1 MKFGANYFL
10 YLLFFLPAL
19 WVLCKWAEKKKQKA
33 KARFGNLE
41 LVSKLEES
49 HSAQKYN
56 LKKYLLMLSV
66 FFLILALARPQWG
79 TRLVTVTRE
88 GIDIVIA
95 IDVSASMSA
104 TDIKPN
110 RISKAKQEVNGLL
123 DKLKG
128 DRVGIVVFA
137 GSAFIFCPLTL
148 DYKAAQMFLDNV
160 EIGVIPKPGTALGDA
175 IRTSILGF
183 NQKEKKH
190 KVLILLTDGEDHQ
203 SEPLQA
209 AEEAAQAGI
218 KIYSIGIGTE
228 AGEPIPI
235 QDEKGFVAG
244 FKKDEAGNVVL
255 SRLDQTTLQKI
266 ALNSGGKYYQATTG
280 EMELDKIYN
289 EVSGMEKKELQ
300 GNLIIQYEERYQFFL
315 LFGLL
320 FMIAEFFISDRK
332 KVVQKIPMATESLAK
347 VGAITLI
354 FLFSLGS
361 LAWGDSYSSL
371 NNKGNQ
377 MYKKGD
383 FKKALE
389 FYNQAGIEKPDSPEI
404 RYNLGNSLHQQKQWE
419 GALQNYQKALQST
432 ADMNQAQIYYNLGN
446 TFYRLDQYP
455 EAIETYKKC
464 LEINPNDED
473 AKYNLEYTKKKLQE
487 KKNQQK
493 QPQSKN
499 QKNKDKQKQNQ
510 KDQAQ
515 NQDKQEKKQNQPQSQ
530 EEQKQNPQ
538 PPEQENQQQL
548 AQKPPGGM
556 SKEEADQILDAL
568 QDKER
573 DNKKKN
579 RKIFKTPKTFIG
591 KDW

>member
-1 MKFGANYFL
+1 MKFGASYIL
-10 YLLFFLPAL
+10 YLLFLLPAL
-19 WVLCKWAEKKKQKA
+19 WVFYKWAEQRKQKA

-41 LVSKLEES
+41 LISKLQES

-56 LKKYLLMLSV
+56 LKKYLLILSV
-66 FFLILALARPQWG
+66 FFLIVALSRPQWG
-79 TRLVTVTRE
+79 TRLVTMTRE
-88 GIDIVIA
+88 GIDILIA
-95 IDVSASMSA
+95 IDVSSSMSA
-104 TDIKPN
+104 TDIRPN
-110 RISKAKQEVNGLL
+110 RIAKAKQEVNGLL

-160 EIGVIPKPGTALGDA
+160 EIGVVPKPGTAIGDA

-209 AEEAAQAGI
+209 AEEAAGEGI

-235 QDEKGFVAG
+235 QDERGFVGG
-244 FKKDEAGNVVL
+244 FKKDEQGNLVL
-255 SRLDQTTLQKI
+255 SRLDQVTLQEM
-266 ALNSGGKYYQATTG
+266 ALKTGGKYYQATTG

-289 EVSGMEKKELQ
+289 EISGMEKKELQ

-315 LFGLL
+315 LLSLILL
-320 FMIAEFFISDRK
+320 LAEFFISDRR
-332 KVVQKIPMATESLAK
+332 KILARMPITAESMAK

-354 FLFSLGS
+354 FLFASVS
-361 LAWGDSYSSL
+361 VAWGDSHSSL
-371 NNKGNQ
+371 NNKGNE

-383 FKKALE
+383 YKKALE
-389 FYNQAGIEKPDSPEI
+389 FYNQAGIEKPDLPEI
-404 RYNLGNSLHQQKQWE
+404 RYNLGNSLHQQKEWE
-419 GALQNYQKALQST
+419 KALQNYQKALQDT
-432 ADMNQAQIYYNLGN
+432 PDLNQAQIYYNMGN
-446 TFYRLDQYP
+446 TFYRLDKYP
-455 EAIETYKKC
+455 EAIEAYKKC
-464 LEINPNDED
+464 LEINPKDED
-473 AKYNLEYTKKKLQE
+473 AKYNLEYVRKKLQE
-487 KKNQQK
+487 KK

-499 QKNKDKQKQNQ
+499 QKNKDKQKQIQ
-510 KDQAQ
+510 QAQ
-515 NQDKQEKKQNQPQSQ
+515 TPDDKNQKQNQPQNK

-538 PPEQENQQQL
+538 PKDQQNQEQL

-573 DNKKKN
+573 ENKKKN
-579 RKIFKTPKTFIG
+579 RKIFKTSKTFTG

>member
-10 YLLFFLPAL
+10 YGLFLLPAL
-19 WVLCKWAEKKKQKA
+19 WVFYKWAEKKKQKA

-41 LVSKLEES
+41 LICKLEES
-49 HSAQKYN
+49 HSVQKYN
-56 LKKYLLMLSV
+56 LKKYLLILSV

-79 TRLVTVTRE
+79 TRLVTMTRE
-88 GIDIVIA
+88 GIDILIA

-104 TDIKPN
+104 TDIRPN
-110 RISKAKQEVNGLL
+110 RLSKAKQEVNGLL

-137 GSAFIFCPLTL
+137 GSAFIFCPLTM

-160 EIGVIPKPGTALGDA
+160 DIGVVPKPGTAIGEA
-175 IRTSILGF
+175 MRTSILGF

-190 KVLILLTDGEDHQ
+190 KVLILLTDGEDTGE
-203 SEPLQA
+203 SDPLGA
-209 AEEAAQAGI
+209 AEEATKEGI
-218 KIYSIGIGTE
+218 KIYTIGVGTE

-235 QDEKGFVAG
+235 QNEGGLLGG
-244 FKKDEAGNVVL
+244 FKKDEQGNVVL
-255 SRLDQTTLQKI
+255 SRLDQGTLQEI
-266 ALNSGGKYYQATTG
+266 ALKTGGKYYQATTG
-280 EMELDKIYN
+280 EMELDQIYN

-300 GNLIIQYEERYQFFL
+300 GNLMIQYEERYQFFL
-315 LFGLL
+315 FLGLIL
-320 FMIAEFFISDRK
+320 LIAEFFISDRR
-332 KVVQKIPMATESLAK
+332 KIIPRMPITIGNLAK
-347 VGAITLI
+347 VGATTLL
-354 FLFSLGS
+354 FLLALGG
-361 LAWGDSYSSL
+361 LAWGDPYSSL

-383 FKKALE
+383 FQKALD

-419 GALQNYQKALQST
+419 GALQNYQKSLQGT
-432 ADMNQAQIYYNLGN
+432 PDMNQAQIYYNLGN
-446 TFYRLDQYP
+446 TFYRLDKYP
-455 EAIETYKKC
+455 EAIEAYKKC

-499 QKNKDKQKQNQ
+499 QQNKDKPKQNQ
-510 KDQAQ
+510 QAQ
-515 NQDKQEKKQNQPQSQ
+515 APDDKNQKKNPQNR

-538 PPEQENQQQL
+538 PPEQQNQQQL

-556 SKEEADQILDAL
+556 SKEEADRILDAL

-579 RKIFKTPKTFIG
+579 RKIFKTPKSFTG

>member
-10 YLLFFLPAL
+10 YFLFLLPAL
-19 WVLCKWAEKKKQKA
+19 WVFYKWAEQRKQKA
-33 KARFGNLE
+33 KARFGNLV
-41 LVSKLEES
+41 LITKLEES

-56 LKKYLLMLSV
+56 LKKYLMMLSAL
-66 FFLILALARPQWG
+66 FLILASARPQWG
-79 TRLVTVTRE
+79 TRLVTLTRE
-88 GIDIVIA
+88 GIDILIA

-104 TDIKPN
+104 TDIRPN
-110 RISKAKQEVNGLL
+110 RIAKAKQEVNGLL

-137 GSAFIFCPLTL
+137 GSAYIFCPLTM

-160 EIGVIPKPGTALGDA
+160 EIGVVPKPGTAIGDA
-175 IRTSILGF
+175 IRTSMLGF

-203 SEPLQA
+203 SQPLQA
-209 AEEAAQAGI
+209 AEEAAGEGI

-235 QDEKGFVAG
+235 QEGGLVGG
-244 FKKDEAGNVVL
+244 FKKDEQGNVVL
-255 SRLDQTTLQKI
+255 SRLDQATLQEI
-266 ALNSGGKYYQATTG
+266 ALKTGGKYYQATTG

-300 GNLIIQYEERYQFFL
+300 GNLMIQYEERYQFFL
-315 LFGLL
+315 FLSLILL
-320 FMIAEFFISDRK
+320 IAEFFISDRR
-332 KVVQKIPMATESLAK
+332 KIIPRMPVTTESLAK
-347 VGAITLI
+347 VGAATLI
-354 FLFSLGS
+354 FLFACVS

-371 NNKGNQ
+371 NNKGND

-389 FYNQAGIEKPDSPEI
+389 FYNQAGIEKPDLPEI
-404 RYNLGNSLHQQKQWE
+404 RYNLGNSLHQQKEWE
-419 GALQNYQKALQST
+419 RALQNYQKALQGTPDLS
-432 ADMNQAQIYYNLGN
+432 QAQIYYNLGN
-446 TFYRLDQYP
+446 TFYRLDKYP
-455 EAIETYKKC
+455 EAIEAYKKC
-464 LEINPNDED
+464 LGINPNDED
-473 AKYNLEYTKKKLQE
+473 AKYNLEYVRKKLQE
-487 KKNQQK
+487 KK
-493 QPQSKN
+493 QPQNKN

-510 KDQAQ
+510 QAQ
-515 NQDKQEKKQNQPQSQ
+515 NPDDKNQKQNQPQKQ

-538 PPEQENQQQL
+538 PKEQNQQQL
-548 AQKPPGGM
+548 AQKPPGGI
-556 SKEEADQILDAL
+556 SKEEADRILDAL

-573 DNKKKN
+573 ENKKKN
-579 RKIFKTPKTFIG
+579 RKIFKTPKTFTG

>member
-10 YLLFFLPAL
+10 YFLFLLPSL
-19 WVLCKWAEKKKQKA
+19 WVFYKWAEKKKQKA

-41 LVSKLEES
+41 LVSKLEEF

-56 LKKYLLMLSV
+56 LKKYLLILSV
-66 FFLILALARPQWG
+66 FFLVLALARPQWG

-88 GIDIVIA
+88 GIDILIA

-104 TDIKPN
+104 TDIRPN
-110 RISKAKQEVNGLL
+110 RISKAKQEVNALL

-137 GSAFIFCPLTL
+137 GSAFIFCPLTM

-160 EIGVIPKPGTALGDA
+160 EIGVVPKPGTAIGDA
-175 IRTSILGF
+175 IRTSMLGF

-190 KVLILLTDGEDHQ
+190 KVLLLLTDGEDHQ

-209 AEEAAQAGI
+209 AEEAAAEGI

-235 QDEKGFVAG
+235 QEGGLVSG
-244 FKKDEAGNVVL
+244 FKKDQQGNVVL
-255 SRLDQTTLQKI
+255 SRLDQSTLQEM
-266 ALNSGGKYYQATTG
+266 ALKTGGKYYQATTG

-300 GNLIIQYEERYQFFL
+300 GNLMIQYEERYQFFL
-315 LFGLL
+315 FLSLILL
-320 FMIAEFFISDRK
+320 IAEFFISDRRK
-332 KVVQKIPMATESLAK
+332 TIPRMPVTAENLAK
-347 VGAITLI
+347 VAVTTLI
-354 FLFSLGS
+354 FLFAFVSG
-361 LAWGDSYSSL
+361 AWGDSYSSL
-371 NNKGNQ
+371 NNKGNL

-389 FYNQAGIEKPDSPEI
+389 FYNQAGIEKPDLPEI
-404 RYNLGNSLHQQKQWE
+404 RYNLGNSLHQQKEWE
-419 GALQNYQKALQST
+419 RALQNYQKALQGT
-432 ADMNQAQIYYNLGN
+432 PDMNQAQIYYNLGN
-446 TFYRLDQYP
+446 TFYRLDKYP
-455 EAIETYKKC
+455 EAIEAYKKC
-464 LEINPNDED
+464 LGINPNDED
-473 AKYNLEYTKKKLQE
+473 AKYNLEYARKKLQE
-487 KKNQQK
+487 KK

-510 KDQAQ
+510 QAQ
-515 NQDKQEKKQNQPQSQ
+515 NPDDKNQKQNQPQKQ

-538 PPEQENQQQL
+538 PKEQNQQQL
-548 AQKPPGGM
+548 AQKPPGGI
-556 SKEEADQILDAL
+556 SKEEADRILDAL

-573 DNKKKN
+573 ENKKKN
-579 RKIFKTPKTFIG
+579 RKIFKTPKTFTG